1 MGVAVVLAEGAGL
14 ESPWEIRLVWASVY
28 YRGWGYTQPSVS
40 VSPLEMLW
48 QCLSPLEI
56 LWQCLSQLEMLWRW
70 PLPSV
75 LALAF
80 HRLGRRFP
88 STPAVLGHQYR
99 SRLTAR
105 CV

>member
-1 MGVAVVLAEGAGL
+1 MGVAVVSAEAAVL

-48 QCLSPLEI
+48 QCLS
-56 LWQCLSQLEMLWRW
+56 QLEMLWRW

-88 STPAVLGHQYR
+88 SKTAV
-99 SRLTAR
+99 
-105 CV
+105 